1 MNERIYYSEDAK
13 MRARREIGLLVLL
26 TFGIGATIGSVLA
39 LLFAPKEGE
48 EIREELA
55 KGMEKRVHTVEKQLN
70 ELRDRVEDRVSDMR
84 SN

>member
-1 MNERIYYSEDAK
+1 MNERTYYSEDAK

-84 SN
+84 SK

>member
-1 MNERIYYSEDAK
+1 